1 MMNLMRFFG
10 LLLGLGMMLG
20 ASPVAAQEAGCTPS
34 EVGDGTGV
42 YFLALGESCTAAQ
55 AEGYTVIAH
64 LVRDDDS
71 SEVLVLVDA
80 EHDDAETQ
88 QVAQLLAEQV
98 KDGSID
104 GGTWHDQDQPPE

>member
-1 MMNLMRFFG
+1 MMGPMRFVIT
-10 LLLGLGMMLG
+10 LLCLGLMLPLG
-20 ASPVAAQEAGCTPS
+20 AVSAQEVGCAPS

-42 YFLALGESCTAAQ
+42 FFLALGESCTAAQ

-71 SEVLVLVDA
+71 SEVMVLVDA
-80 EHDDAETQ
+80 EHDDAETL

-98 KDGSID
+98 KDGSVD
-104 GGTWHDQDQPPE
+104 GGTWHDQLAE